1 VAPLRRPAETGGAVM
16 GTKNKVSPPSLSW
29 PVGVEGLLARCSF
42 LGPGEL
48 AVCAVSGGA
57 DSMAMLALA
66 VAAGCFAHAV
76 HVDHGLRPGGR
87 EEAAVVEAAANALGA
102 TFEALSV
109 RVEPGPDLEARARQA
124 RYEVLPE
131 GTMVGH
137 TADDQA
143 ETLLLNLMRGAGLD
157 GLRGMRATAGG
168 LRKVRRPI
176 LALRRSETTALVTAL
191 GLQMVTDP
199 SNAEARFRRNRARHE
214 ILPLLADVAG
224 RDPVPLLART
234 AALLAE
240 DAELLDFLARDLDPT
255 DVRALAAS
263 PRPLANR
270 ALRMWLR
277 ENEGPERHPPS
288 SEDIERAWAV
298 VTGRAVACEVSG
310 GRRLS
315 RSAGRLR
322 LDGSQRG

>member
-1 VAPLRRPAETGGAVM
+1 MIA
-16 GTKNKVSPPSLSW
+16 PSLPW
-29 PVGVEGLLARCSF
+29 PAGIEELLERCSF
-42 LGPGEL
+42 PGRGEP
-48 AVCAVSGGA
+48 AVCAVSGGT
-57 DSMAMLALA
+57 DSLAMLALA
-66 VAAGCFAHAV
+66 VAAGCSARAL
-76 HVDHGLRPGGR
+76 HVDHGLRPGGP
-87 EEAAVVEAAANALGA
+87 EEAAVVEAGANALGA

-109 RVEPGPDLEARARQA
+109 RVEQGPDLEARARRA

-176 LALRRSETTALVTAL
+176 LALRRSETAALVTAL
-191 GLQMVTDP
+191 GLQMINDP

-234 AALLAE
+234 SALLAD
-240 DAELLDFLARDLDPT
+240 DAELLDLLARDLDPT
-255 DVRALAAS
+255 DARALAAA
-263 PRPLANR
+263 PRPLASR

-277 ENEGPERHPPS
+277 EEEGPERHPPS
-288 SEDIERAWAV
+288 SDDIERAWTV

-322 LDGSQRG
+322 LDGSRDR

>member
-1 VAPLRRPAETGGAVM
+1 M
-16 GTKNKVSPPSLSW
+16 SPPGFAW
-29 PVGVEGLLARCSF
+29 PAGVEDLLGRCSF
-42 LGPGEL
+42 PRQGEK

-57 DSMAMLALA
+57 DSLAMLALA
-66 VAAGCFAHAV
+66 VAAGCSAHAM
-76 HVDHGLRPGGR
+76 HVDHGLRPGGS
-87 EEAAVVEAAANALGA
+87 EEAAVVESAANALGA
-102 TFEALSV
+102 TFEALVV

-157 GLRGMRATAGG
+157 GLRGMKATAGG
-168 LRKVRRPI
+168 LSKARRPI
-176 LALRRSETTALVTAL
+176 LALRRSETVGFVTAL
-191 GLQMVTDP
+191 GLQTVTDP
-199 SNAEARFRRNRARHE
+199 SNAEPRFRRNRARHE

-234 AALLAE
+234 AALLAD
-240 DAELLDFLARDLDPT
+240 DAELLDLLARDLDPT
-255 DVRALAAS
+255 DARALAAA
-263 PRPLANR
+263 PRPLASR
-270 ALRMWLR
+270 ALRTWLR
-277 ENEGPERHPPS
+277 QDEGPERHPPS
-288 SEDIERAWAV
+288 FQDIERAWAV
-298 VTGRAVACEVSG
+298 VTGRVVACEVSG

-322 LDGSQRG
+322 LDGSQQR